1 MNSFPTKQ
9 EQKSKVI
16 PKTFV
21 VISNKY
27 FKILREFNKNV
38 SIKLGPALIFKEI
51 FKKFKKKKKIKY
63 LVVLSE
69 FKKINEQILK
79 WISLIDKRFGN
90 IKFLVKKPKI
100 TDMSEAIKLYKDSNL
115 IFTDEYLPDLFKK
128 SSSLSL
134 LVLVSPHR

>member
-51 FKKFKKKKKIKY
+51 FKKFKK
-63 LVVLSE
+63 
-69 FKKINEQILK
+69 
-79 WISLIDKRFGN
+79 R
-90 IKFLVKKPKI
+90 
-100 TDMSEAIKLYKDSNL
+100 
-115 IFTDEYLPDLFKK
+115 KK
-128 SSSLSL
+128 SNT
-134 LVLVSPHR
+134 